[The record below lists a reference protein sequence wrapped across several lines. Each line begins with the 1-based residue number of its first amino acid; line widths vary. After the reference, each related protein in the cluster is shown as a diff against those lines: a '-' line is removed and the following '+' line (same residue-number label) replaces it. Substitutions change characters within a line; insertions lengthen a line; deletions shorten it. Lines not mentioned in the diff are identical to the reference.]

1 MNETTASPPRPP
13 AAKRYQSGL
22 WRIVRQCISG
32 VQAGGTILDAGC
44 GHGFISG
51 EILRLGYRV
60 YGIDS
65 SAPEIKHCRRD
76 IPEGTFHQASICD
89 PEIRRLIADPV
100 DAILAI
106 EVIEHLYSPAGFAEN
121 CRALLK
127 PGGFLVISTPFHGF
141 WKNLLL
147 AATGRLDRHFQAD
160 HEGGHIKFWSY
171 RALATFLR
179 SHGFEVTEF
188 HGYGRVPL
196 LWNSM
201 IVKAVKT
208 A

>member
-1 MNETTASPPRPP
+1 M
-13 AAKRYQSGL
+13 
-22 WRIVRQCISG
+22 
-32 VQAGGTILDAGC
+32 
-44 GHGFISG
+44 
-51 EILRLGYRV
+51 
-60 YGIDS
+60 
-65 SAPEIKHCRRD
+65 
-76 IPEGTFHQASICD
+76 
-89 PEIRRLIADPV
+89 
-100 DAILAI
+100 
-106 EVIEHLYSPAGFAEN
+106 
-121 CRALLK
+121 
-127 PGGFLVISTPFHGF
+127 ISTPFHGF

>member
-89 PEIRRLIADPV
+89 PGIRRLIADPV

-147 AATGRLDRHFQAD
+147 AATGRLDRHF
-160 HEGGHIKFWSY
+160 
-171 RALATFLR
+171 
-179 SHGFEVTEF
+179 
-188 HGYGRVPL
+188 
-196 LWNSM
+196 
-201 IVKAVKT
+201 
-208 A
+208 